1 LSSGVFGVFG
11 VAGTSSSASGAGVAF
26 FLVQLK
32 FLTHR
37 IAFCSAFSGGSDG
50 STRAIASSTRKK
62 LVLKIKQDENK
73 NE

>member
-1 LSSGVFGVFG
+1 M

-37 IAFCSAFSGGSDG
+37 IAFCSDF
-50 STRAIASSTRKK
+50 ASSIRKK

>member
-1 LSSGVFGVFG
+1 VLSGSLAPPSQHLVP
-11 VAGTSSSASGAGVAF
+11 ALPF

-37 IAFCSAFSGGSDG
+37 IAFCSAFSGGSEG
-50 STRAIASSTRKK
+50 STRAIASSIRKK